1 MPKLNAFS
9 RRVFLFGVTAA
20 IIGSACPL
28 AHAEND
34 ENESENNSDDGNDG
48 SGGGDDGTGDSSSSG
63 NTAGSGASPNSG
75 SDQNKAQDAVKSG
88 VVMPLSKAFDLL
100 SARYPGRVI
109 EVQLVARNNGFD
121 YKFKVIDDAG
131 NVTAT
136 SMDAATGHFRN
147 RFGF

>member
-1 MPKLNAFS
+1 MPVPNALS
-9 RRVFLFGVTAA
+9 RRLVLLGLASA
-20 IIGSACPL
+20 LIGGAGTVAYADNGDGGDGS
-28 AHAEND
+28 
-34 ENESENNSDDGNDG
+34 DGNE
-48 SGGGDDGTGDSSSSG
+48 GGDDGNGGQGTGSA
-63 NTAGSGASPNSG
+63 NTGTAPNG
-75 SDQNKAQDAVKSG
+75 TSDQNKAQDAVKTG
-88 VVMPLSKAFDLL
+88 AAMPLAKAFDLL
-100 SARYPGRVI
+100 SVRYPGRVI

>member
-1 MPKLNAFS
+1 MSVQDALS
-9 RRVFLFGVTAA
+9 RRCFL
-20 IIGSACPL
+20 IGLASAL
-28 AHAEND
+28 LGGASSVAYAEND
-34 ENESENNSDDGNDG
+34 EGSDDSDSNDG
-48 SGGGDDGTGDSSSSG
+48 SEDGGDSG
-63 NTAGSGASPNSG
+63 NGGQGSGSASPSSSPNST

-109 EVQLVARNNGFD
+109 EVQLVAKNNGFD

>member
-1 MPKLNAFS
+1 MPVPNALS
-9 RRVFLFGVTAA
+9 RRLVLLGLASALMGGASIVAYA
-20 IIGSACPL
+20 DNGDGGDGS
-28 AHAEND
+28 
-34 ENESENNSDDGNDG
+34 DGNE
-48 SGGGDDGTGDSSSSG
+48 GGDDGNGGQGTGSA
-63 NTAGSGASPNSG
+63 NTGTAPNG
-75 SDQNKAQDAVKSG
+75 TSDQNKAQDAVKTG
-88 VVMPLSKAFDLL
+88 AAMPLAKAFDLL
-100 SARYPGRVI
+100 SVRYPGRVI